1 MRSEPRT
8 RFECHAIYQSNG
20 QLSLRPSCAVKGV
33 SAWHAASKLTLLAT
47 CVHFGFTMPW
57 VFAKAVHSA
66 CVRVSLDL
74 DKEVTYRGG
83 LWRLLQWRLLHSQVY
98 DFIPAIER
106 ATRQGQSCAGLILQK
121 DLKRLPGDTKALGI
135 NAIRLNIITKLT
147 QQLLPFEH
155 TGRHRYR
162 LGAASVVGFSRVSYP
177 ARSIDGRLRQ
187 IGTDCAGI

>member
-1 MRSEPRT
+1 MRSEPLT
-8 RFECHAIYQSNG
+8 LFEWHAKYQSNG
-20 QLSLRPSCAVKGV
+20 QLSPRPSCAVKGV

-74 DKEVTYRGG
+74 DKEITYRGG
-83 LWRLLQWRLLHSQVY
+83 LWRLSHSQVY
-98 DFIPAIER
+98 EFIPAIER
-106 ATRQGQSCAGLILQK
+106 ASRQGQSCVGLTLQK
-121 DLKRLPGDTKALGI
+121 DLKRLSGDAKALGI

-147 QQLLPFEH
+147 QQPFPSED
-155 TGRHRYR
+155 TGRHCYGR
-162 LGAASVVGFSRVSYP
+162 GCSSVVGFSRVSYP

-187 IGTDCAGI
+187 IVIDCAGI